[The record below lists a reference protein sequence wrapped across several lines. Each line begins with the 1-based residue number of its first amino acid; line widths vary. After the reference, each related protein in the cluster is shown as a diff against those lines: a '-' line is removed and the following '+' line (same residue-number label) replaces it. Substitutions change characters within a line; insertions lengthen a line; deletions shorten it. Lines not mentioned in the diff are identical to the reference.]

1 LPPDMSRSNKPKCTP
16 SLKRRSPHS
25 SPVSSKSDSALTS
38 QASQGAQAVGRKN
51 DQQDDSRNGS
61 EKQGRWNEE
70 EHRLF
75 LQGVEKFGKDWKQIS
90 TVVLTRT
97 VVQIRTHAQK
107 YFLKL
112 EKKQRA
118 IQPSSLHHQTSG
130 AVPNIQATYE
140 DQAPSRKRAKVKV
153 LDLPA
158 ANYPGGSVVHYQHLE
173 SSPTSV
179 AEDPSLQQYPE
190 YQCPPPEEN
199 EGEFGHLYSAGYYG
213 AEGQW
218 QGSMEQGYWSNS
230 TSSGWDSE
238 SSTNSIYSQ
247 KHEHHQHPSTAQQF
261 HQQPISFQQYMLLAE
276 QSAGQRGMD
285 EQVDSDFFF
294 DTLQLLIGQEEDI

>member
-1 LPPDMSRSNKPKCTP
+1 MSRSNKPKCTT

-25 SPVSSKSDSALTS
+25 SPVSSKSDSSLAS
-38 QASQGAQAVGRKN
+38 QASQGAQQAVGRKN

-130 AVPNIQATYE
+130 AVPNIQATFE

-199 EGEFGHLYSAGYYG
+199 EGEYGHLYSAGYYG